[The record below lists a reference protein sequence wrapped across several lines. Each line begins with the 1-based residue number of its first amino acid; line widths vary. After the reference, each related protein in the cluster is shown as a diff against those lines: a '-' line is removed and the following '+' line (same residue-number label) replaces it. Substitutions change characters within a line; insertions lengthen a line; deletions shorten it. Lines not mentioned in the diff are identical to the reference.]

1 MIEIKILDN
10 LNDKYVNEVN
20 DLLISWIKVDN
31 LENIKNGIKN
41 KTYPIT
47 IILLKDN
54 VLIGFYQIL
63 EHDHDNTQYTP
74 WIANVYIKEEYR
86 GLGMGRIL
94 IESIPQFMKKLNIK
108 TIYLHTRHVNLYEKF
123 GFKKLE
129 KLKLDDNIKRF
140 IYTLNI

>member
-10 LNDKYVNEVN
+10 LNDKYINEVN

-54 VLIGFYQIL
+54 VL
-63 EHDHDNTQYTP
+63 
-74 WIANVYIKEEYR
+74 
-86 GLGMGRIL
+86 
-94 IESIPQFMKKLNIK
+94 
-108 TIYLHTRHVNLYEKF
+108 
-123 GFKKLE
+123 
-129 KLKLDDNIKRF
+129 
-140 IYTLNI
+140 